1 MSPDASRA
9 AIGEYSKR
17 THLLAFIVQPARI
30 NVTCSAQGFPDNRRQ
45 IPKFSHYLYHVYMQF
60 ITDPPHTSARFKV
73 RSSRNPSKNESPIAY
88 GLLIA
93 GPLAILLRRVE
104 TGGSLDH
111 RRSAQEDRNECT
123 RDVLAG
129 GQSLSSAGGWHDGR
143 SSSSGR
149 SSGLGARS
157 ARAGCLFM
165 SKILIDTVVR
175 L

>member
-1 MSPDASRA
+1 MHQERRLANIVSPLISLPLSFSQRESMSRA
-9 AIGEYSKR
+9 PHK
-17 THLLAFIVQPARI
+17 AFQTVIVKLQTSLI
-30 NVTCSAQGFPDNRRQ
+30 TCIMYTCNPSP
-45 IPKFSHYLYHVYMQF
+45 IL
-60 ITDPPHTSARFKV
+60 HTSPLASK
-73 RSSRNPSKNESPIAY
+73 SEAPEIHQKNESPIAY

-104 TGGSLDH
+104 KGGSLDH

-157 ARAGCLFM
+157 A
-165 SKILIDTVVR
+165 
-175 L
+175 